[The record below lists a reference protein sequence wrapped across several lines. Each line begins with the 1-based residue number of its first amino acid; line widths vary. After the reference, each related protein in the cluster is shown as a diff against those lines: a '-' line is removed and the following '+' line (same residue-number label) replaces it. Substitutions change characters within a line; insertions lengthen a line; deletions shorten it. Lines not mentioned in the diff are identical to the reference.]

1 MSKKLLALLLIVPM
15 LICCKG
21 NANNDGPEKEKDPLE
36 GEAYA
41 KAAPMI
47 KSGGTYLVT
56 NENVEKFVTEVNYPD
71 KDWSF
76 TKIFDYYGGFDGK
89 KNASGEYNFSWSHT
103 PDSDK
108 PNFYSIRWIADL
120 DAGAMVLHLE
130 DNTGWSADT
139 DIKAGSCYV
148 DIKNMLPNAEY
159 TYKVTSST
167 GKIMAEGNFFTTG
180 HVHQVF
186 FKSNCR
192 NARDLGGWVTADGTK
207 RIKYRKVYRGGR
219 MNDPWEVLLS
229 KVGKK
234 EVLDEG
240 IGAELELRG
249 SDDYMTVPA
258 VDELDH
264 CHPCIE
270 EGGKVML
277 GVTKPSAKN
286 CMKWLVFDESS
297 PWTAEQKA
305 PFLQESGKP
314 DKTKIDEWLKDH
326 TPSDQEFADFQTAYK
341 AKTKEC
347 FLFMLNS
354 VKAGKGM
361 YFHCSLGRDRT
372 GTMQI
377 LTMGILGVREG
388 DIGKEYELTYFA
400 PVGYSVSSS
409 DKSTN
414 PIPVFKNDRTHWVYS
429 DVVPYFWSLSTD
441 GTFYDGVRNYLLLT
455 GVTQAQIDEFRSLML
470 EDIPA

>member
-1 MSKKLLALLLIVPM
+1 MSKKFLALLLIVPM
-15 LICCKG
+15 LFCCKG
-21 NANNDGPEKEKDPLE
+21 NANNGPEKEPDPLE

-47 KSGGTYLVT
+47 KSGETYLVT
-56 NENVEKFVTEVNYPD
+56 NANVEKFVTEVNYPD

-76 TKIFDYYGGFDGK
+76 TKIFEYYGGFDGK
-89 KNASGEYNFSWSHT
+89 NFDWEHL

-108 PNFYSIRWIADL
+108 PNFYSIRWIADV
-120 DAGAMVLHLE
+120 DAGAMVLHLA

-139 DIKAGSCYV
+139 DIKAGACYV

-159 TYKVTSST
+159 TYKVTAAN
-167 GKIMAEGNFFTTG
+167 GKVMAEGNFFTTG

-186 FKSNCR
+186 FKTSCR
-192 NARDLGGWVTADGTK
+192 NARDLGGWETTDGK

-219 MNDPWEVLLS
+219 MNDPWEILLS

-249 SDDYMTVPA
+249 SDDYMTEPA
-258 VDELDH
+258 VSGLDH

-277 GVTKPSAKN
+277 GVTPPSAKN
-286 CMKWLVFDESS
+286 CMKWLVFDAAS

-305 PFLQESGKP
+305 PFLKDDGKP
-314 DKTKIDEWLKDH
+314 DKTKIDDWLKNNKL
-326 TPSDQEFADFQTAYK
+326 DQEYDAFQAAYK

-354 VKAGKGM
+354 VKAGKGV

-409 DKSTN
+409 DRATN
-414 PIPVFKNDRTHWVYS
+414 PEPIFKNDRTHWVYS
-429 DVVPYFWSLSTD
+429 DVVPYFWGLSKD

-470 EDIPA
+470 EEL

>member
-1 MSKKLLALLLIVPM
+1 MNKKLLALLLIVPM
-15 LICCKG
+15 LLCCKG
-21 NANNDGPEKEKDPLE
+21 NTNDGHEQKPEEEGALE

-47 KSGGTYLVT
+47 KSGETYLVT

-89 KNASGEYNFSWSHT
+89 NFDWTHE

-108 PNFYSIRWIADL
+108 PNSFSIRWVANV
-120 DAGAMVLHLE
+120 DAGSLVLHLE
-130 DNTGWSADT
+130 DKLGWSADT
-139 DIKAGSCYV
+139 EMRTGSCF
-148 DIKNMLPNAEY
+148 INITNLLPNDEY
-159 TYKVTSST
+159 TYKVTASN
-167 GKIMAEGNFFTTG
+167 GDVMAEGNFKTTG

-186 FKSNCR
+186 FKTKCR
-192 NARDLGGWVTADGTK
+192 NARDLGGWVTADGKK
-207 RIKYRKVYRGGR
+207 RIKFRKIYRGGR
-219 MNDPWEVLLS
+219 MNDPWDVMLS
-229 KVGKK
+229 KEGRQ
-234 EVLDEG
+234 EVKDEG

-249 SDDYMTVPA
+249 SDDYMTEPA
-258 VDELDH
+258 FKGLDH

-277 GVTKPSAKN
+277 GVTAPSAKN

-305 PFLQESGKP
+305 PFLKDDGKP
-314 DKTKIDEWLKDH
+314 DKTKIDDWLKKNTDR
-326 TPSDQEFADFQTAYK
+326 PSNQEYDAFQAAYK

-347 FLFMLNS
+347 FLFVLNS
-354 VKAGKGM
+354 VKANKGV

-409 DKSTN
+409 DMATN
-414 PIPVFKNDRTHWVYS
+414 PEPIFKNDRTHWVYS
-429 DVVPYFWSLSTD
+429 DVVPYFWSCSTD

-470 EDIPA
+470 EDVPAN

>member
-21 NANNDGPEKEKDPLE
+21 NANNDGPEKEPDPLE

-56 NENVEKFVTEVNYPD
+56 NENVEKFVTEVNYPE

-89 KNASGEYNFSWSHT
+89 NFNWEHV
-103 PDSDK
+103 PNSDK
-108 PNFYSIRWIADL
+108 PNFYSIRWIADI
-120 DAGAMVLHLE
+120 DAGAMVLHLA
-130 DNTGWSADT
+130 DKTGWSADT
-139 DIKAGSCYV
+139 DIKAGACYV
-148 DIKNMLPNAEY
+148 DIKNMLPNEEY
-159 TYKVTSST
+159 TYKVTASNGT
-167 GKIMAEGNFFTTG
+167 VMAEGNFFTTG

-186 FKSNCR
+186 FKNNCR
-192 NARDLGGWVTADGTK
+192 NARDLGGWQTTDGK

-219 MNDPWEVLLS
+219 MNDPWEILLS
-229 KVGKK
+229 KTGKK

-249 SDDYMTVPA
+249 SDDYMTEPA
-258 VDELDH
+258 VESLDH

-286 CMKWLVFDESS
+286 CAKWLVFDAAS

-305 PFLQESGKP
+305 PYLKSDGRI
-314 DKTKIDEWLKDH
+314 DKDKITEITPTNDEY
-326 TPSDQEFADFQTAYK
+326 TAFQTAYK

-347 FLFMLNS
+347 FEFVLNS
-354 VKAGKGM
+354 VKAGKGV

-377 LTMGILGVREG
+377 LIMGILGVREG

-409 DKSTN
+409 DRSTN
-414 PIPVFKNDRTHWVYS
+414 PEPIFKNDRTHWVYS
-429 DVVPYFWSLSTD
+429 DVVPYFWNLSQD
-441 GTFYDGVRNYLLLT
+441 GTFYDGVRRYLLDT
-455 GVTQAQIDEFRSLML
+455 GVTQTQIDEFRSLML
-470 EDIPA
+470 EDVPA

>member
-1 MSKKLLALLLIVPM
+1 M
-15 LICCKG
+15 G
-21 NANNDGPEKEKDPLE
+21 
-36 GEAYA
+36 AY
-41 KAAPMI
+41 
-47 KSGGTYLVT
+47 TVHL
-56 NENVEKFVTEVNYPD
+56 
-71 KDWSF
+71 
-76 TKIFDYYGGFDGK
+76 
-89 KNASGEYNFSWSHT
+89 
-103 PDSDK
+103 SDK
-108 PNFYSIRWIADL
+108 L
-120 DAGAMVLHLE
+120 
-130 DNTGWSADT
+130 GWSGDFEAKHGSIFY
-139 DIKAGSCYV
+139 DITNLV
-148 DIKNMLPNAEY
+148 PNDEY
-159 TYKVTSST
+159 TYSVTDS
-167 GKIMAEGNFFTTG
+167 EGNVITSGNFKTTG
-180 HVHQVF
+180 NLHQVF
-186 FKSNCR
+186 FHAKCR

-219 MNDPWEVLLS
+219 MNDPWEVMLS
-229 KVGKK
+229 KNGEK
-234 EVLDEG
+234 EVLAEG

-258 VDELDH
+258 VKGLDH

-286 CMKWLVFDESS
+286 CAKWLVFDAAS

-305 PFLQESGKP
+305 PYLKEDGRINK
-314 DKTKIDEWLKDH
+314 DEITKI
-326 TPSDQEFADFQTAYK
+326 TPSQSEYDAFQAAYK

-354 VKAGKGM
+354 VKAGKGV

-388 DIGKEYELTYFA
+388 DISKEYELTYFA
-400 PVGYSVSSS
+400 PVGFSVSSS
-409 DKSTN
+409 DKESNTK
-414 PIPVFKNDRTHWVYS
+414 PIFQNTRKQWVYS
-429 DVVPYFWSLSTD
+429 DVTPYFWGLSKD
-441 GTFYDGVRNYLLLT
+441 GTFYDGVRNYLLDI